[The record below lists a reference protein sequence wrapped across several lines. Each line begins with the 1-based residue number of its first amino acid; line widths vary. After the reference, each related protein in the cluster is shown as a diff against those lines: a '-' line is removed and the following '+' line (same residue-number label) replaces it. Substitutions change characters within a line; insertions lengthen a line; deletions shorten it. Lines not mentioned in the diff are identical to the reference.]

1 MPEDTIDTR
10 GNGTQVK
17 SWLKLAILLLN
28 DLVMAVAAYV
38 IAFLLRFNFYLT
50 QTYID
55 TLLETTLPVVAAQM
69 VSFAIF
75 GLYRRIWRYA
85 GIRDMFAIVRAA
97 TFGIAFSAIVL
108 FLINRLENVP
118 RSVFL
123 IEWFVLLILLG
134 SGRIFYRALREGLF
148 LPMQSG
154 TPTLIV
160 GAGAGAT
167 LLLRWIQSNPRGSIQ
182 VVGLV
187 DDDPAKQGIKLLG
200 HRVVG
205 DINQLA
211 KLIDDMGIE
220 QVLIAIPSATGRT
233 VRRILEQCEQT
244 EAQVHTIPS
253 LEELLT
259 DDSAV
264 GNLRPLELED
274 LLGRTQVEIDNR
286 PIAEMIGGKR
296 VLVTGAGGS
305 IGSELC
311 MQLASF
317 EPAELIL
324 VDQSEYFL
332 YRIELELRESFPG
345 LKFSTQLADIND
357 SPRIISL
364 VHDQHP
370 DIILHAAA
378 YKHVPMLETNNREAF
393 LNNVGGTLKVAD
405 AAIDFGVSKF
415 VMISTDKAVN
425 PTSVLGATKRTA
437 EMLCCAMQ
445 RDQQTTEFITV
456 RFGNV
461 LGSTGS
467 VIPRFEEQISR
478 GGPVTVTHP
487 EVERYFMSVSEAS
500 RLVLLAA
507 ATGKA
512 GEIYV
517 LDMGEPIKIVE
528 LARALIRING
538 KIPGRDIKIEFT
550 GLRPG
555 EKITEKLFSEG
566 EKDLP
571 TNNAKI
577 FRAQSDKP
585 PEDIIDHVN
594 ELLSFAE
601 VGQLEIQKELR
612 CVVPEYRPAL
622 NNENSF

>member
-1 MPEDTIDTR
+1 M
-10 GNGTQVK
+10 
-17 SWLKLAILLLN
+17 LKLATLLLY
-28 DLVMAVAAYV
+28 DMAMAVAAYA

-50 QTYID
+50 QAYFG
-55 TLLETTLPVVAAQM
+55 TLLETTLPVVAAQIAF
-69 VSFAIF
+69 FAIF

-85 GIRDMFAIVRAA
+85 GIRDLFAIIKAV
-97 TFGIAFSAIVL
+97 TCGIAASVGVL

-123 IEWFVLLILLG
+123 IEWFVLLILIG
-134 SGRIFYRALREGLF
+134 GGRIFYRALREGLL
-148 LPMQSG
+148 LPIHSG

-160 GAGAGAT
+160 GAGTGAT
-167 LLLRWIQSNPRGSIQ
+167 LLLRWIQSNPRGSIR

-200 HRVVG
+200 YRVVG
-205 DINQLA
+205 FIDQLA
-211 KLIDDMGIE
+211 ELIGNRGIE

-264 GNLRPLELED
+264 GNLRPIELED

-311 MQLASF
+311 RQLAPF
-317 EPAELIL
+317 EPAEVIL
-324 VDQSEYFL
+324 LDHSEYFL
-332 YRIELELRESFPG
+332 YRIELELRDSFPE
-345 LKFSTQLADIND
+345 LKFSPQLADIND

-364 VHDQHP
+364 VRDQHP

-378 YKHVPMLETNNREAF
+378 YKHVPMLETNSREAF
-393 LNNVGGTLKVAD
+393 LNNVGGTLKVAH

-415 VMISTDKAVN
+415 IMISTDKAVN

-437 EMLCCAMQ
+437 EMLCCALQ
-445 RDQQTTEFITV
+445 KDQQTTEFITV

-467 VIPRFEEQISR
+467 VIPRFEEQISH

-487 EVERYFMSVSEAS
+487 DVERYFMSVSEAS
-500 RLVLLAA
+500 KLVLLAA

-538 KIPGRDIKIEFT
+538 KIPERDIKIEFT

-555 EKITEKLFSEG
+555 EKITEKLFSAG

-571 TNNAKI
+571 TNHAKI
-577 FRAQSDKP
+577 FRAKSDEP
-585 PEDIIDHVN
+585 PGDMIDRVN

-601 VGQLEIQKELR
+601 VGQLEIVKELR
-612 CVVPEYRPAL
+612 ALVPEYHPAS
-622 NNENSF
+622 NNETSS